1 MEHTERTHTNL
12 SKEQKLEALNKH
24 IVRRGAAIKW
34 WNSLTFEHKFYK
46 VIEWL
51 KNKNRDTTER
61 HPNSLTGSEIEEIHR
76 HCALDLSKKTRL

>member
-1 MEHTERTHTNL
+1 MENTDKKFGNL

-24 IVRRGAAIKW
+24 IVRRSVAIKW

-51 KNKNRDTTER
+51 KSQNRDTTER
-61 HPNSLTGSEIEEIHR
+61 HPESLTGREIEEIHR
-76 HCALDLSKKTRL
+76 HCA